1 MAPPLAAAVGLLLAA
16 AVSARSLTT
25 DLQHQAPS
33 SNATTSG
40 GLLSAYFHLE
50 SCPQLET
57 LVRANVDAALRQNV
71 RLTAGL
77 LRLFFHDCFPQVHT
91 YIRTLSLEY
100 VWFDSADIY
109 VCMYLLGLD

>member
-16 AVSARSLTT
+16 AAVSARSLTT
-25 DLQHQAPS
+25 DLQQAPS
-33 SNATTSG
+33 SNATSG
-40 GLLSAYFHLE
+40 GLSAYFHLE

-57 LVRANVDAALRQNV
+57 LVRSNVDAALRQNV